1 MLLRGLAASDE
12 RARVQLWKHWRPNA
26 EQRSEY
32 GRMVR
37 LDLLITPE
45 TMRRLCDIVDV
56 GNRENERRLTRAE
69 VGRHLLTRAVMEVTR
84 ATRRRSGR

>member
-1 MLLRGLAASDE
+1 MYLRSLSASDE

-26 EQRSEY
+26 DQRDHD

-37 LDLLITPE
+37 LDLFITPE
-45 TMRRLCDIVDV
+45 TMRQLCDIVDL
-56 GNRENERRLTRAE
+56 GNRENDRRLTRAE

-84 ATRRRSGR
+84 ANRRRFGR